1 MNERHDL
8 LCAIQKYSFALYDL
22 QLYLDT
28 HPNCTEAI
36 QTFKKYKAM
45 KLAAEEQF
53 VRLYGPITACQ
64 SDMDNEWNWVQ
75 NPWPWEKEGN

>member
-1 MNERHDL
+1 MNERRDL
-8 LCAIQKYSFALYDL
+8 LCTIQKYAFALYDL

-28 HPNCTEAI
+28 HPKCIEAM
-36 QTFKKYKAM
+36 QKFKKYKAM
-45 KLAAEEQF
+45 KQAAEEQF

-64 SDMDNEWNWVQ
+64 SDMDKEWNWVQ

>member
-1 MNERHDL
+1 MNERRDL

-28 HPNCTEAI
+28 HPNCTEAM
-36 QTFKKYKAM
+36 QAFKKYKAM
-45 KLAAEEQF
+45 KQSAEEQY
-53 VRLYGPITACQ
+53 VRIYGPITPCQ
-64 SDMDNEWNWVQ
+64 SDTESEWNWIQ